1 MMEDEEMNVKDIFTE
16 MKDISELVLDLA
28 YSSVFFDNDEIAEEV
43 HELEERTSKLN
54 YKIKTIAMLAAR
66 TKEDA
71 ENISEILEVAS
82 ASEDIANAAGDISN
96 IIKRDFK
103 IHPVILQALRE
114 AEEKIARVVIKNNS
128 KLAGLKIR
136 ESELATATGEYII
149 SIKRGKKRI
158 YNPDKEAVLKEG
170 DILLVRGT
178 EEGEKLLRKICSGEI
193 DEWRN

>member
-1 MMEDEEMNVKDIFTE
+1 MEEEEMNVKDIFTE

-28 YSSVFFDNDEIAEEV
+28 YSSVFFDNEEIAEEV
-43 HELEERTSKLN
+43 KELEERMSELN
-54 YKIKTIAMLAAR
+54 YKIKAIAMLAAR

-82 ASEDIANAAGDISN
+82 ASEEIANAAGDISN

-103 IHPVILQALRE
+103 IHPIILQALRE
-114 AEEKIARVVIKNNS
+114 AEEKIARVRIKKGS
-128 KLAGLKIR
+128 KLVGMKVK

-158 YNPDKEAVLKEG
+158 YNPDKETVLMEG
-170 DILLVRGT
+170 DILIVRGT
-178 EEGEKLLRKICSGEI
+178 EEGEKLLRKICNGELN
-193 DEWRN
+193 EWRN

>member
-43 HELEERTSKLN
+43 HELEERMGELN

-136 ESELATATGEYII
+136 KSELATATGEYII

-178 EEGEKLLRKICSGEI
+178 EEGEKLLRKICSGET